1 VADTMSAARAMWTMF
16 EPVHDVTY
24 FAPEALR
31 EFTEAGLRGYWRGYF
46 AGRAAPLG
54 GARAAV
60 VTASFYNF
68 APAFVARAIPGVWDL
83 ITPQE
88 AIAVREAGAAA
99 SLRRLLGGRE
109 AEAAKAAGLLWR
121 AVEDLD
127 FAGRVLSAANAELA
141 VSGEPLTRLWQ
152 ATTLLRE
159 HRGDGHFAA
168 LAAADID
175 GCETVVLRCA
185 KDISRDLMQPVRGW
199 TDEQWG
205 AAAARLTERGWIGED
220 GTMTAAGRA
229 AHDAVEVAT
238 DQAAARPWNRMGA
251 VGLAEVAD
259 VLFPLALACAAEL
272 PEVIPV
278 GRLRPTRPADPPL
291 SCELG

>member
-1 VADTMSAARAMWTMF
+1 MSAARAMWTMI

-24 FAPEALR
+24 FVPEALSA
-31 EFTEAGLRGYWRGYF
+31 FTEAGLRGYWRGYF

-68 APAFVARAIPGVWDL
+68 APAFVGRAIPGVWDL
-83 ITPQE
+83 ITPEQ
-88 AIAVREAGAAA
+88 AIAVREEGAAA
-99 SLRRLLGGRE
+99 ALRRLLAGRE
-109 AEAAKAAGLLWR
+109 AEAAKAADLLWR
-121 AVEDLD
+121 AVQDLD
-127 FAGRVLSAANAELA
+127 FAGRVLSAANSELP
-141 VSGEPLTRLWQ
+141 VSADPLTRLWQ
-152 ATTLLRE
+152 AATVLRE

-175 GCETVVLRCA
+175 GCEAVVLRCA

-199 TDEQWG
+199 TDEEWG
-205 AAAARLTERGWIGED
+205 AAGDRLVERGWVGED
-220 GTMTAAGRA
+220 GALTPAGRA
-229 AHDAVEVAT
+229 VHDAVEAAT
-238 DQAAARPWNRMGA
+238 DQAAARPWHRIGA

-259 VLFPLALACAAEL
+259 VLLPLAEACAAAL

-278 GRLRPTRPADPPL
+278 GTLQPTRP
-291 SCELG
+291 